1 VAFAVAVAGARMRPP
16 VPSPPALK
24 PYLRFQK
31 LPSAALGPVR
41 RAVDSDDEF
50 RQRIAAVVDEE
61 LAGRVGWL
69 WLHRPDGW
77 TEEVAELVAAEQAGE
92 AAATEQRQERAAI
105 KRVEAAE
112 ATARRAT
119 GEIAA
124 VRAELAGEH
133 DRRVEAEA
141 SRTRLERRVTQLE
154 VELTGAR
161 RRVGQADDE
170 RAAAAERVAAA
181 DERAS
186 VAAARAAVAEAH
198 LAEAEARA
206 RVAEAALELARHG
219 GEAPAALAAPVSPS
233 PGPVSPSPAPVVPE
247 PMASVVPAANGP
259 LVEALRDAAAA
270 TERLGAALAAAAAA
284 VAPSGDACPPDHVR
298 GAGRAARSSRPV
310 RPAAHRRPRRTP
322 LALPGGVFADTVE
335 AATHLVRQPGVL
347 LVVDGYNAAKR
358 GWPDDGLAVQRER
371 LLDALEELVARH
383 GTAVHVVFDGA
394 DLWTA
399 PPGRRHLRIE
409 FSPAGVSA
417 DDVIVDLVGS
427 LPADRP
433 VVVATNDGEVRAGAR
448 AGGANVI
455 SSEQLLAVARRS

>member
-16 VPSPPALK
+16 VPSPPALR

-41 RAVDSDDEF
+41 RAVDGDEEF
-50 RQRIAAVVDEE
+50 RGRIAAVVDEE

-77 TEEVAELVAAEQAGE
+77 ADEVAELVAAEQADE
-92 AAATEQRQERAAI
+92 AAATEQRQERSAT
-105 KRVEAAE
+105 KRLDAAE
-112 ATARRAT
+112 AAARRAT
-119 GEIAA
+119 GEVAA

-133 DRRVEAEA
+133 DRRVEAESLRA
-141 SRTRLERRVTQLE
+141 RLERRVAQLE

-161 RRVGQADDE
+161 RRIAQADEDRATAATRLAEAEE
-170 RAAAAERVAAA
+170 RTGMAEARV
-181 DERAS
+181 
-186 VAAARAAVAEAH
+186 AVAEAQ
-198 LAEAEARA
+198 LAEVDARA
-206 RVAEAALELARHG
+206 RVAEAALELARRG
-219 GEAPAALAAPVSPS
+219 AEAPGPALAPAVAEPAEAADRSSRPTSADNAALVD
-233 PGPVSPSPAPVVPE
+233 
-247 PMASVVPAANGP
+247 
-259 LVEALRDAAAA
+259 ALRDAAAA

-284 VAPSGDACPPDHVR
+284 VGPADEVCPPDPTHR
-298 GAGRAARSSRPV
+298 RSSRTPGTA
-310 RPAAHRRPRRTP
+310 RPPRPHGSRRPRRTP
-322 LALPGGVFADTVE
+322 LPLPGGVFADTVP

-358 GWPDDGLAVQRER
+358 GWPDDALAVQRER

-409 FSPAGVSA
+409 FSPAGVTA
-417 DDVIVDLVGS
+417 DEIIVELVGT
-427 LPADRP
+427 LPVDRP
-433 VVVATNDGEVRAGAR
+433 IVVATNDGEVRAGAR

-455 SSEQLLAVARRS
+455 SSEQLLAVARR